1 MMTYYI
7 STHFVYHYECLWYIC
22 GMFDCMTTIALWWR
36 VTPTYVF
43 RVSICMTLSVFARL
57 WYVWLLLSGKVTT
70 TGSMMTYVFEHFWPP
85 LQWYPD
91 DLLHAHTNFVDFRV
105 CPRITLWF
113 WNYWVAL
120 ACLCMSF
127 FYFNVSV
134 LATFAICDNKA
145 SICRFLCVSLS
156 GFGYLCMFMFVF
168 VFASIRWLLCLPCLV
183 LDVFVCVCVFVC
195 CFFWHFATTKPHT
208 SNTSRIYVHTVLVS
222 IMYWSVVGDGL
233 ITKMCLH
240 CICDDCICVI
250 IVFFPLYLCLWCF
263 TGPSGQLVTE
273 AVDSQSYVVFSYICF
288 VFVFVFVSLFN
299 LYLRPHCVVL
309 QSLEEWLRRWSA
321 VGRWAEAGCERSP
334 TR

>member
-1 MMTYYI
+1 
-7 STHFVYHYECLWYIC
+7 
-22 GMFDCMTTIALWWR
+22 MFL
-36 VTPTYVF
+36 
-43 RVSICMTLSVFARL
+43 
-57 WYVWLLLSGKVTT
+57 
-70 TGSMMTYVFEHFWPP
+70 FWPL
-85 LQWYPD
+85 LQYATTKPW
-91 DLLHAHTNFVDFRV
+91 FVDFCVYLWVVLDICV
-105 CPRITLWF
+105 CLCLFLFRFVDFCVYLVWF
-113 WNYWVAL
+113 W
-120 ACLCMSF
+120 MSL
-127 FYFNVSV
+127 Y
-134 LATFAICDNKA
+134 
-145 SICRFLCVSLS
+145 
-156 GFGYLCMFMFVF
+156 VF
-168 VFASIRWLLCLPCLV
+168 VYLSAV
-183 LDVFVCVCVFVC
+183 
-195 CFFWHFATTKPHT
+195 FFWHFATTKPHT

-273 AVDSQSYVVFSYICF
+273 AVDSQSYVVVSYVCF

-299 LYLRPHCVVL
+299 LYFRSHCVVL

>member
-7 STHFVYHYECLWYIC
+7 STHFLYHYECLWYIC

-43 RVSICMTLSVFARL
+43 RVSMCMTLSVFARL

-91 DLLHAHTNFVDFRV
+91 DLLHAHTNFVVFRV

-127 FYFNVSV
+127 FAFNVSV

-168 VFASIRWLLCLPCLV
+168 VFASIRWILCLPYLV

-195 CFFWHFATTKPHT
+195 WLFLQFATTKPHT

-240 CICDDCICVI
+240 CICDDYICVI
-250 IVFFPLYLCLWCF
+250 IVFFHSICVCDVLQVLVVSCSLRRLTASHMLLLVMFALYLYLCLYLY
-263 TGPSGQLVTE
+263 S
-273 AVDSQSYVVFSYICF
+273 ICIC
-288 VFVFVFVSLFN
+288 VHTVLF
-299 LYLRPHCVVL
+299 YRALRSDCGG
-309 QSLEEWLRRWSA
+309 
-321 VGRWAEAGCERSP
+321 GRQ
-334 TR
+334 